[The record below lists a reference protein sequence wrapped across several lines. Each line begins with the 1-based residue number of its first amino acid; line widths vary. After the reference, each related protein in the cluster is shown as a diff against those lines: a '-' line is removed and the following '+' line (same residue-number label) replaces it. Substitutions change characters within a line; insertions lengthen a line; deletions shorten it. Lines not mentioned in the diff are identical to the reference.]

1 MRGGHFH
8 TDAVHLGITAVGVA
22 VAFQVFRIVAAK
34 MAGAQATP
42 VANLGKAIGGF
53 FSFPASG

>member
-1 MRGGHFH
+1 
-8 TDAVHLGITAVGVA
+8 VTAVGVA

-34 MAGAQATP
+34 MAGAGSSS
-42 VANLGKAIGGF
+42 VSNVGKAIGGF